1 MIMEQDE
8 KKLAISCVDRKNK
21 VVRILGLATYEGE
34 LAPPPGEYVIGPID
48 VGVMNNE
55 LQGKDKI
62 TAECWRLESGER
74 VWPSDA
80 RMYDPRIL
88 EHFKND
94 HPDVKV
100 VKVSLEEERKLSRAG
115 GNQ

>member
-1 MIMEQDE
+1 MEQDE

-21 VVRILGLATYEGE
+21 VVRILGFATYEGE
-34 LAPPPGEYVIGPID
+34 LPPPPGDYVIGPID
-48 VGVMNNE
+48 LGALNNE
-55 LQGKDKI
+55 LEDKDKI

-74 VWPSDA
+74 IWPSDA
-80 RMYDPRIL
+80 KMYDPSIL
-88 EHFKND
+88 DHFKES
-94 HPDVKV
+94 HPDVTI